1 MGELIILFGQLY
13 TYSNRILLI
22 TLSPAEQVSK
32 RPGRYDEMPK
42 SSTMDARH
50 ALLEQQFYATVQ
62 RQKTPALTPFS
73 SSGGYEVDT
82 IEQLK
87 RAVRS
92 QVTDIYLVTDT
103 CATLCKYL
111 LTFVKLFPPI
121 SGWRA
126 LSNPST

>member
-1 MGELIILFGQLY
+1 
-13 TYSNRILLI
+13 
-22 TLSPAEQVSK
+22 
-32 RPGRYDEMPK
+32 
-42 SSTMDARH
+42 MDARH

-92 QVTDIYLVTDT
+92 QVEKIPETAADISPYATSDFQTMPLNSGMGRNTIGRKETMRMTDYQQHQ
-103 CATLCKYL
+103 
-111 LTFVKLFPPI
+111 
-121 SGWRA
+121 
-126 LSNPST
+126 LSQPDMGSMGT